1 MNVMIATKTDE
12 YDLEKF
18 WKIESLATEKIDT
31 TKLEEQIDIQKTYE
45 EKQIRNHDNRYFVT
59 LPWKEDH
66 PTLPTNK
73 AIAQRRTE
81 SVVRRLSNEPK
92 LLEKYGEIMAE
103 QEKRGFIEKVDTTN
117 EADEKSKIHYIP
129 HHAVRKDSTTTPI
142 RVVFDCSCKATPES
156 SSLNDCLMTTPPN
169 LNDLVGILL
178 RFRLHQCDVTTDIEK
193 AFLNVG
199 LETQD
204 RDVTRF
210 FWFDT
215 PTDPSTPLSTY
226 RFKSVLFGATSSP
239 FILNSVLQKHLREN
253 RCEYTDTLK
262 NDLYVDNIVA
272 GQLAKRAET
281 HTPKTLDIKS
291 RRIKSKPLATP

>member
-45 EKQIRNHDNRYFVT
+45 EKQIRYHDNRYFVT

-81 SVVRRLSNEPK
+81 NVVRRLSKEPK

-117 EADEKSKIHYIP
+117 ETDEKSKIHYIP
-129 HHAVRKDSTTTPI
+129 HHAVRKRFNYNTNQGRI
-142 RVVFDCSCKATPES
+142 R
-156 SSLNDCLMTTPPN
+156 
-169 LNDLVGILL
+169 
-178 RFRLHQCDVTTDIEK
+178 
-193 AFLNVG
+193 
-199 LETQD
+199 
-204 RDVTRF
+204 
-210 FWFDT
+210 
-215 PTDPSTPLSTY
+215 
-226 RFKSVLFGATSSP
+226 
-239 FILNSVLQKHLREN
+239 LQL
-253 RCEYTDTLK
+253 
-262 NDLYVDNIVA
+262 
-272 GQLAKRAET
+272 
-281 HTPKTLDIKS
+281 
-291 RRIKSKPLATP
+291 